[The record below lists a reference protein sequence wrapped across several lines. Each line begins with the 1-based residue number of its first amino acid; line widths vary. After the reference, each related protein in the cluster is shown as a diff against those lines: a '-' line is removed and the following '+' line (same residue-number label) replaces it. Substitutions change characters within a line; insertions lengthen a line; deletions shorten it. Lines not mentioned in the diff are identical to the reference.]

1 MKGVLFAGY
10 NLQYC
15 MFLPGTTAAVLK
27 LVGFGV
33 GGLTG
38 LIIASFLC
46 YKFINPQDKDKT
58 EMNTVETECIPTT
71 NEQGPATVQ
80 FRVHQ
85 GR

>member
-1 MKGVLFAGY
+1 
-10 NLQYC
+10 
-15 MFLPGTTAAVLK
+15 MFFPGTTAAVLK